1 MSLPARP
8 LVGVLALQGDFEAHR
23 KALSDRGVESVEVRT
38 PADLDGLAG
47 LVLPG
52 GESTTMLKLMEST
65 RLADRLEA
73 LVRDGVPVLATCAGV
88 ILLAR
93 EVTNPPQRSLGL
105 LDVGVERNAYGR
117 QLESAVVD
125 LDVDAGAELPTAK
138 LEGVFIRAPRV
149 TEVGSSVRVLAR
161 RGRDPVLLR
170 QGNVLAATFH
180 PELSTASPVIALFL
194 RKVRNGSAPSGDPA

>member
-8 LVGVLALQGDFEAHR
+8 PVGVLALQGDFEAHK
-23 KALSDRGVESVEVRT
+23 KALADRGVESVEVRT

-65 RLADRLEA
+65 GLDDRLAA

-105 LDVGVERNAYGR
+105 LDIGVERNAYGR

-125 LDVDAGAELPTAK
+125 LEVDADAELPTGK

-161 RGRDPVLLR
+161 WGRDPVLLR

-180 PELSTASPVIALFL
+180 PELSAASPVIDLFL
-194 RKVRNGSAPSGDPA
+194 RKIRNGSAPNGEPA

>member
-1 MSLPARP
+1 VSLPARP
-8 LVGVLALQGDFEAHR
+8 PVGVLALQGDFEAHK
-23 KALSDRGVESVEVRT
+23 KALADRGVESVEVRT

-65 RLADRLEA
+65 GLDDRLAA

-105 LDVGVERNAYGR
+105 LDIGVERNAYGR

-125 LDVDAGAELPTAK
+125 LEVDADAELPTGK

-161 RGRDPVLLR
+161 WGRDPVLLR

-180 PELSTASPVIALFL
+180 PELSAASPVIDLFL
-194 RKVRNGSAPSGDPA
+194 RKIRNGSAPNGEPA